1 MEKVTSK
8 LFCRKPKG
16 GQSSPLSV
24 FLPKR
29 HTLGVPGRKET
40 SSDVR
45 ETSGLSI
52 LVQVSCSSIAAAG
65 MVYSCKG
72 DEIIW
77 EKVKAQGTQAFLHVV
92 G

>member
-1 MEKVTSK
+1 MTSK
-8 LFCRKPKG
+8 PFCRKPKG
-16 GQSSPLSV
+16 GQSSPLSL
-24 FLPKR
+24 FLHKR

-45 ETSGLSI
+45 AMSGLSI
-52 LVQVSCSSIAAAG
+52 LVQVSCSSITAAG

-72 DEIIW
+72 DEITW
-77 EKVKAQGTQAFLHVV
+77 EKLKAQGTQAFLHVV